1 MLEIFRVVVW
11 VLLTVFFLPPVCHGG
26 VDDAGGLGQ
35 GVLDNVFVRRSCFKR
50 VKKSPFANVILM
62 WARLK
67 TFCFEFLTCY
77 RCFPLPWFLFIKTA
91 FAVSVASVFV
101 DAKLL

>member
-1 MLEIFRVVVW
+1 MVA
-11 VLLTVFFLPPVCHGG
+11 FLPPVCHGG

-35 GVLDNVFVRRSCFKR
+35 GVLNKVLFAGLVLNVSKR
-50 VKKSPFANVILM
+50 SPFANVILM
-62 WARLK
+62 RPRLK

-77 RCFPLPWFLFIKTA
+77 RCFPLSWFLFIKTA
-91 FAVSVASVFV
+91 LAVSVAFVFV

>member
-1 MLEIFRVVVW
+1 MR
-11 VLLTVFFLPPVCHGG
+11 P
-26 VDDAGGLGQ
+26 
-35 GVLDNVFVRRSCFKR
+35 
-50 VKKSPFANVILM
+50 
-62 WARLK
+62 RLK

-91 FAVSVASVFV
+91 LAVSVAFVFV